1 MFTITYVG
9 GARVTDISTK
19 RRLHDAIMHASQDIE
34 AVYEQ
39 ATPINH
45 RVRKELAPVI
55 EHGTAAARRFISS
68 RP

>member
-1 MFTITYVG
+1 MFTITYAG

-19 RRLHDAIMHASQDIE
+19 TRLHDMVLHATQDIE

-39 ATPINH
+39 ATPITQ
-45 RVRKELAPVI
+45 RVRKELAPVL
-55 EHGTAAARRFISS
+55 TRATPAARRFLSF